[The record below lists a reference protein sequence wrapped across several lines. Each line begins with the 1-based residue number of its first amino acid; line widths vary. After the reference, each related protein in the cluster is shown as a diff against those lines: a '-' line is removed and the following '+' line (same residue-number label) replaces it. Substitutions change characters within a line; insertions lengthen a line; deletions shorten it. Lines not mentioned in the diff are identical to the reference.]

1 LTELLST
8 HIANLEADRSI
19 IRSTHSQLVERLP
32 SLRSKAQEL
41 RAELEQ
47 EKKRQQEFES
57 ADQEHLAELRRDIEE
72 QNAQVEDYK
81 RENLDAESRLERL
94 NVKHVEL
101 DEQMKEA
108 KDSIEKSKKVVDE
121 VRYYTKSEAYRLQ
134 GALSFSSCLL
144 QRARLTGFVTRRA

>member
-8 HIANLEADRSI
+8 HIANLEADRCI

-41 RAELEQ
+41 RAELEK
-47 EKKRQQEFES
+47 EKKRQQDFES

-72 QNAQVEDYK
+72 QNGQVEDYK

-108 KDSIEKSKKVVDE
+108 KDSIEKSKKVIDE

-134 GALSFSSCLL
+134 GAPSHSSCLPREL
-144 QRARLTGFVTRRA
+144 G